1 MTNASSGS
9 GSGADPDTKPGLAAD
24 EPAAATDAQIVVAQ
38 TRPVFG
44 EIERNR
50 EHTVTVV
57 REHADADLIVLP
69 ELATSG
75 YVFESE
81 AELAA
86 MAEPRDGETADAWTA
101 VAAETDTWIVGGFP
115 EAVEAD
121 EDVDADI
128 DTDTNTDV
136 QYYNS
141 ALVVS
146 PDGVETV
153 YRKLHLWNEEHRWFT
168 AGDEVTVVDT
178 PFGRLGVQICNDL
191 WFPELTVTQAKAGVD
206 LVAVPTNWVPGP
218 ADGTRPGGWTI
229 GAHQALAHANANRVF
244 VACADRAGT
253 ERGVMFEGQSVI
265 LDPNGL
271 PLAGPA
277 PVDGEHALTAT
288 CTLTRA
294 RKKEL
299 TPYDDA
305 LASRRPEHYDC

>member
-1 MTNASSGS
+1 MTDASSGS
-9 GSGADPDTKPGLAAD
+9 DSDSSIRPEAAAD
-24 EPAAATDAQIVVAQ
+24 APAAATDARIAVAQ
-38 TRPVFG
+38 TTPAFG

-50 EHTVTVV
+50 EHTVELV
-57 REHADADLIVLP
+57 REHADADLLVLP

-81 AELAA
+81 SELAT
-86 MAEPRDGETADAWTA
+86 MAEPRDGATADAWA
-101 VAAETDTWIVGGFP
+101 DVAAETDTWIVGGFP
-115 EAVEAD
+115 EAAD
-121 EDVDADI
+121 V
-128 DTDTNTDV
+128 DTDTTDANSR
-136 QYYNS
+136 YYNS

-146 PDGVETV
+146 PNGVEAV

-168 AGDEVTVVDT
+168 AGDELPVVGT

-253 ERGVMFEGQSVI
+253 ERGVTFEGQSVI

-277 PVDGEHALTAT
+277 PVDGEHALTTA
-288 CTLTRA
+288 CDLTRA
-294 RKKEL
+294 RNKEL